1 MLFIELHLAAM
12 KTSLDPIYSFTLIVG
27 VVLLFWLRNIE
38 LIISNVVILFFCSK
52 LYTYIYL
59 LVCSVFIN

>member
-1 MLFIELHLAAM
+1 M
-12 KTSLDPIYSFTLIVG
+12 KTSLDLIYLFTLIVG

-59 LVCSVFIN
+59 LLCSVFIN